1 MLTFLK
7 DLKSTRGLL
16 SPVFSEVLQNFR
28 TRRNLRYFGSQGFHQ
43 QLHLEASLSPLCTLS
58 VGERLNPPEE
68 GGDSSGPIHAGQ
80 ADCSENS
87 CRWTPINPV
96 REHASPVLFF

>member
-43 QLHLEASLSPLCTLS
+43 QLHLEASLSPLCSLS

-68 GGDSSGPIHAGQ
+68 GGIPRGPVTLARPTAVKTAAGGHQ
-80 ADCSENS
+80 LI
-87 CRWTPINPV
+87 P
-96 REHASPVLFF
+96 